1 MCIYDYRNRGGIN
14 MNNLII
20 LECQKIMQSISNLEK
35 LNAQLTCV
43 REPITDGINNELR
56 AIFLHQAN
64 IRIFTI
70 KDK

>member
-1 MCIYDYRNRGGIN
+1 

-20 LECQKIMQSISNLEK
+20 LECKKIMKSISNLEK

-56 AIFLHQAN
+56 KIFLNQAN

>member
-1 MCIYDYRNRGGIN
+1 M
-14 MNNLII
+14 
-20 LECQKIMQSISNLEK
+20 KSISNLEK

-56 AIFLHQAN
+56 KIFLNQAN